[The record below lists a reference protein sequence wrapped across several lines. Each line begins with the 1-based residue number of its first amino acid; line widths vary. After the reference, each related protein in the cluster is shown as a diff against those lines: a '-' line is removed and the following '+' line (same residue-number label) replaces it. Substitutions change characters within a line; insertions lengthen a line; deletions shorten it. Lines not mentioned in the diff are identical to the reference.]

1 MSKEA
6 ANLKSREERRSKQSD
21 LSRKIKKTSPH
32 EIRADHRDKTQ
43 KYEQITERNN
53 LRP

>member
-32 EIRADHRDKTQ
+32 ETRRRQNTEIRADHGEK
-43 KYEQITERNN
+43 
-53 LRP
+53 